1 MRHLVHLWQ
10 RLSKRERLLAGAAG
24 AFLVLVAMRFGVV
37 DPYRAYVQHLEER
50 IAQAA
55 NRVRHMQ
62 ERQESAPQ
70 FANDVEGLRQ
80 QFATLQNRFI
90 PESTPSLAAAQLQ
103 ERIQTLAGH
112 SGLELTTTQ
121 VMKEESI
128 GGFRKALVQVTLR
141 GELPAVANFLAGVEY
156 SDWLLSVSTLEMRS
170 ASGSRRR
177 RARRR
182 RSRRPATSQS
192 KNPLTITLTVGGVM
206 QHADAS

>member
-80 QFATLQNRFI
+80 QFRRPSRTVLFQNRRH
-90 PESTPSLAAAQLQ
+90 PW
-103 ERIQTLAGH
+103 R
-112 SGLELTTTQ
+112 
-121 VMKEESI
+121 
-128 GGFRKALVQVTLR
+128 
-141 GELPAVANFLAGVEY
+141 LPN
-156 SDWLLSVSTLEMRS
+156 SRS
-170 ASGSRRR
+170 AY
-177 RARRR
+177 
-182 RSRRPATSQS
+182 RPWPDTAAW
-192 KNPLTITLTVGGVM
+192 N
-206 QHADAS
+206 